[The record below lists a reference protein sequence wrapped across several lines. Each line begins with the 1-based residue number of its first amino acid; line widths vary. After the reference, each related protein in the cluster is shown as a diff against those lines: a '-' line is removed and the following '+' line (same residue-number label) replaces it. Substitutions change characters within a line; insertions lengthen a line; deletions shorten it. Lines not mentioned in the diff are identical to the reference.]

1 MIKILSV
8 NEIKRK
14 PDLREVTDNEQ
25 NKYVVLS
32 ETVFLNNILPEASFE
47 RDEWYGI
54 LTESDYKIGLNYAL
68 DYISRGMKTQKEIK
82 NKLFER
88 KIRENAVE
96 QILTRLRELDYVNDR
111 KYALEYV
118 GVYSDIR
125 GSIRLRN
132 ELYLRGVDRK
142 HIDEALD
149 TLTDEGPAA
158 LNAALKFTKGREL
171 DNKERERLIR
181 HLLSRGFP
189 YDAIKTALRQMG
201 KETDDISD
209 L

>member
-68 DYISRGMKTQKEIK
+68 DYISKGMKTQKEIK

-118 GVYSDIR
+118 GVYSDTR

-142 HIDEALD
+142 YIDEALD

-189 YDAIKTALRQMG
+189 YDAVKTALRQMG

>member
-68 DYISRGMKTQKEIK
+68 DYISKGMKTQKEIT

-142 HIDEALD
+142 YIDEALD

-189 YDAIKTALRQMG
+189 YDAVKTALRQMG

>member
-142 HIDEALD
+142 YIDEALD

-189 YDAIKTALRQMG
+189 YDAVKTALRQMG